1 MSSQHL
7 AAILP
12 SQGSRFEI
20 QQRPTPTPGPNE
32 LLLEVHSVAL
42 NPIDYYSRDFGFG
55 VSSYP
60 AVVGS
65 DIGGIVL
72 QTGSSVKDF
81 KAGDRVASFAPA
93 FFKLGSP
100 DYGALQKKVLVPAV
114 NTTLIPEKLSFD
126 EASLLPMAV
135 LTTWSGFYSIGVAR
149 DTAFKPSDKKG
160 FLVWG
165 GASSVGTAAIQVA
178 KSLGYIVF
186 ATASSKHHS
195 YIKTLGADYL
205 FDYKDEDVVEKIVKT
220 AKDAGIFI
228 DTGYDAVGAWKHS
241 MQVLHEAKGDA
252 KKAMLASAPPLKEE
266 EMPKLGDVEA
276 KFVLAPE
283 GDEALAEHFGFVF
296 NKWLKEKL
304 AKGEWIVAPKIK
316 KMGGGLEGLNDALD
330 ELKKGASGE
339 KLVLNL

>member
-12 SQGSRFEI
+12 SKGSRFEI
-20 QQRPTPTPGPNE
+20 QQRTTPTPGPDE
-32 LLLEVHSVAL
+32 LLLEVHSLAI
-42 NPIDYYSRDFGFG
+42 NPIDYYCRDFGFA
-55 VSSYP
+55 VANYP
-60 AVVGS
+60 AIVGS

-72 QTGSSVKDF
+72 SIGSSVKNF
-81 KAGDRVASFAPA
+81 KSGDRVSSFAPA

-100 DYGALQKKVLVPAV
+100 NYGAFQKKVLVPAV
-114 NTTLIPEKLSFD
+114 NATIIPGKLSFD

-135 LTTWSGFYSIGVAR
+135 ITAWSGLYSISVPR
-149 DTAFKPSDKKG
+149 DTAFKPADKKG

-165 GASSVGTAAIQVA
+165 GASSVGTAVIQVA

-205 FDYKDEDVVEKIVKT
+205 FDYKSPSVVEQIVKT
-220 AKDAGIFI
+220 AKDTNITI
-228 DTGYDAVGAWKHS
+228 DTGYDAVGAWKQS
-241 MQVLHEAKGDA
+241 MTVLHETKGEA
-252 KKAMLASAPPLKEE
+252 KKAMLASAPPLKED
-266 EMPKLGDVEA
+266 EMPKFGDVEA

-283 GDEALAEHFGFVF
+283 GEEALEEHFGFVF
-296 NKWLKEKL
+296 NKWLREKL
-304 AKGEWIVAPKIK
+304 AKGEWIIAPKIK
-316 KMGGGLEGLNDALD
+316 SLPGGLEGLNDALD

-339 KLVLNL
+339 KLVLQL